1 MLCRLPPSAICS
13 ATPNENANCDMAT
26 VLRDATKEDLPAI
39 LEIDGASFSQP
50 WSQRSFEQCFADDKT
65 YVVVAQ
71 GDERVLGFGVA
82 YTVGDE
88 GEIATLAVD
97 AAARGQGLGKKI
109 LQTLLNFCRAC
120 GAHKV
125 FLEVRAGNNAA
136 QRLYNRCG
144 FVEAGL
150 RRRYYADGE
159 DAVLMRH
166 DFAGDEE
173 ASQTAA

>member
-1 MLCRLPPSAICS
+1 MRS
-13 ATPNENANCDMAT
+13 NNAVCDMAT

-65 YVVVAQ
+65 YIVIAQ
-71 GDERVLGFGVA
+71 SDERVLGFGVA

-88 GEIATLAVD
+88 GEITTLAVD
-97 AAARGQGLGKKI
+97 AAVRGQGVGEKI
-109 LQTLLNFCRAC
+109 LQALLDFCRAR

-125 FLEVRAGNNAA
+125 FLEVRAGNGAA
-136 QRLYNRCG
+136 QRLYARCG

-166 DFAGDEE
+166 DFAGDGD
-173 ASQTAA
+173 ASRTAA

>member
-1 MLCRLPPSAICS
+1 M
-13 ATPNENANCDMAT
+13 TT

-50 WSQRSFEQCFADDKT
+50 WSQRSFEQCFDNDNT

-71 GDERVLGFGVA
+71 TDDRILGFGVA

-97 AAARGQGLGKKI
+97 AAARGQGLGEKI
-109 LQTLLNFCRAC
+109 LRALLDFCGAC
-120 GAHKV
+120 GAHTV
-125 FLEVRAGNNAA
+125 FLEVRAGNSAA
-136 QRLYNRCG
+136 QRLYSRCG

-166 DFAGDEE
+166 DFAGDEDT
-173 ASQTAA
+173 SHTVV

>member
-1 MLCRLPPSAICS
+1 
-13 ATPNENANCDMAT
+13 MAT

-39 LEIDGASFSQP
+39 LAIDGASFSQP

-65 YVVVAQ
+65 YIVVAQ
-71 GDERVLGFGVA
+71 SDERILGFGVA

-88 GEIATLAVD
+88 GEIATLAVE
-97 AAARGQGLGKKI
+97 AVVRGQGLGKKI
-109 LQTLLNFCRAC
+109 LQALLDFCRGC

-125 FLEVRAGNNAA
+125 FLEVRAGNVAA
-136 QRLYNRCG
+136 QRLYARCG

-159 DAVLMRH
+159 DAVLMRY
-166 DFAGDEE
+166 DIVKNDDTPL
-173 ASQTAA
+173 TAD

>member
-1 MLCRLPPSAICS
+1 MRR
-13 ATPNENANCDMAT
+13 NNAVCDMAT

-65 YVVVAQ
+65 YIVVAQ
-71 GDERVLGFGVA
+71 SDERVLGFGVA

-97 AAARGQGLGKKI
+97 AAARGQGLGEKV
-109 LQTLLNFCRAC
+109 LRALLDFCRVC
-120 GAHKV
+120 GAHTV
-125 FLEVRAGNNAA
+125 FLEVRAGNSAA

-159 DAVLMRH
+159 DAVLMRY
-166 DFAGDEE
+166 DIVKD
-173 ASQTAA
+173 AATQHTVDQATE